1 MGLNKPL
8 PTAFKAIV
16 WACPGRSSTVR
27 KEDVDPAEIEYLADR
42 AVTELIEDAKSG
54 RLNMNQDLAE
64 IIKACIRKTSSKQLE
79 TLKVF

>member
-1 MGLNKPL
+1 M
-8 PTAFKAIV
+8 
-16 WACPGRSSTVR
+16 R

-54 RLNMNQDLAE
+54 SLNMNQDLAE